1 MATEDKKDQG
11 GKRTFEEA
19 LERLEAIAQAMETGN
34 LGLEKMV
41 EAYEEGQALI
51 KECSSKL
58 NEVEKRIELLVKKE
72 DGEDGVAP
80 FEEG

>member
-1 MATEDKKDQG
+1 MEADKEKQD

-19 LERLEAIAQAMETGN
+19 LARLEEIAQAMESGG

-41 EAYEEGQALI
+41 EAYEEGQTLV

-58 NEVEKRIELLVKKE
+58 NEVEKRIELLVKRA
-72 DGEDGVAP
+72 DGEDGVEP
-80 FEEG
+80 FGEG